1 MKSEG
6 LGSTMKIGY
15 ITELTLPSQCNILS
29 PDEFGDK
36 ENISNNKVTEPL
48 LQSLK
53 E

>member
-48 LQSLK
+48 LQS
-53 E
+53 